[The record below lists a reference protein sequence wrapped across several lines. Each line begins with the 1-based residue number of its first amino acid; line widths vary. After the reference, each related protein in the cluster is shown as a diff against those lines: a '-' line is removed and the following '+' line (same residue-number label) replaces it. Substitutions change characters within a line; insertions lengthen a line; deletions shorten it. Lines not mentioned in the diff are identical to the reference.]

1 MRQAQSDEVQSGI
14 AKSRDLPTGWCE
26 RAEHVTKRS
35 MVSIVEPFF
44 TSFGPYIG
52 LVLLGGV
59 FVAFALER
67 KPPVVIAIAATLVT
81 MVLGFL
87 PPRELVGVFS
97 NSAPI
102 TIAAMFVL
110 SGALLRTGALEEISS
125 WVIRRTLRKPRLAV
139 AEVGGGT
146 LLASAFM
153 NNTPVV
159 IIMIPIVQR
168 LARVLGIAATRLL
181 IPLSYISI
189 LGGTLTL
196 IGTSTN
202 LLVDGV
208 AQQQGLEAFGIFEM
222 TAVGLCAAAAGLL
235 YLAVAG
241 SFLLPDRAAHALDE
255 QGESDAFLSH
265 LTLVSESELVGRRIR
280 DIGLFRRPGVRLIGV
295 QRGRNI
301 ERRGFE
307 DWSLKGGDQLIVAAS
322 PAELATLAEAHDFKA
337 GLLGVGGGVAMTG
350 PHRPADLRLV
360 QAVISPSH
368 PIIGRR
374 LAEIPLLSRL
384 KVRVL
389 GLARPHHLAGPDLAN
404 ARVRAG
410 DRLLI
415 AAGSDAAQSLQANV
429 GLADVS
435 EAPVR
440 AFRRT
445 KAPVAIATL
454 AAVVILAALFGWP
467 IEALAI
473 AGAGVVLLLR
483 CMEPEEAWG
492 SIDGNT
498 LVLIFGMLA
507 FGKGLENAGTVDL
520 IVTSLQPLLATM
532 TPFVL
537 LIAVYAITSFL
548 TETVTNN
555 AVAVIM
561 TPIAIGLASALGI
574 DPRPLVVAVMFGASA
589 SFATPIGYQTNTL
602 VYGAANYRFMDFVK
616 IGVPMNIVVGVA
628 VCLAINWFF

>member
-1 MRQAQSDEVQSGI
+1 MQSTFDSFV
-14 AKSRDLPTGWCE
+14 A
-26 RAEHVTKRS
+26 
-35 MVSIVEPFF
+35 
-44 TSFGPYIG
+44 SFGPYIG
-52 LVLLGGV
+52 LILLIGI

-67 KPPVVIAIAATLVT
+67 RPPVVIAVIGGLLMMA
-81 MVLGFL
+81 LGFL
-87 PPRELVGVFS
+87 PPGELLGVFS

-110 SGALLRTGALEEISS
+110 TGALLRTGALEEISG
-125 WVIRRTLRKPRLAV
+125 WVIRRTLRKPRLAM
-139 AEVGGGT
+139 AEIGGGT
-146 LLASAFM
+146 IAASAFM

-159 IIMIPIVQR
+159 IVMIPIVQR
-168 LARVLGIAATRLL
+168 LARVLGVAATRLL

-208 AQQQGLEAFGIFEM
+208 AQQQGLEAFGIFEI
-222 TAVGLCAAAAGLL
+222 TTVGLCAAAAGLTL
-235 YLAVAG
+235 LALTG
-241 SFLLPDRAAHALDE
+241 KFLLPDRAAHALDE

-265 LTLVSESELVGRRIR
+265 LTLVPESALVGRRIG
-280 DIGLFRRPGVRLIGV
+280 DVALFRRPGLRLVGI
-295 QRGRNI
+295 QRGRGI

-307 DWSLKGGDQLIVAAS
+307 KCTLKGGDQLIVAAS
-322 PAELATLAEAHDFKA
+322 PAELASLAEAHDFGT
-337 GLLGVGGGVAMTG
+337 GLMGVGGGVATAG
-350 PHRPADLRLV
+350 AERPDDLRLV

-368 PIIGRR
+368 PVIGRR
-374 LAEIPLLSRL
+374 LADIPLLSRL
-384 KVRVL
+384 RVRVL
-389 GLARPHHLAGPDLAN
+389 GLARPRHLAGPDLAN
-404 ARVRAG
+404 VRVRAG

-415 AAGSDAAQSLQANV
+415 AAGSDAALALQGNV

-445 KAPVAIATL
+445 KAPIAIATL
-454 AAVVILAALFGWP
+454 AGVVLLAAVLGWP
-467 IEALAI
+467 IEALAL
-473 AGAGVVLLLR
+473 AGVGVVLLLR
-483 CMEPEEAWG
+483 CLEPEEAWG

-507 FGKGLENAGTVDL
+507 FGRGLENAGTVNL
-520 IVTSLQPLLATM
+520 IVTGLQPVLAAM
-532 TPFVL
+532 SPLVL
-537 LIAVYAITSFL
+537 LVAVYAVTSFL

-561 TPIAIGLASALGI
+561 TPIVIGLASALAI

-616 IGVPMNIVVGVA
+616 IGVPMNIVVGFA
-628 VCLAINWFF
+628 ACLAISWLY

>member
-1 MRQAQSDEVQSGI
+1 M
-14 AKSRDLPTGWCE
+14 
-26 RAEHVTKRS
+26 
-35 MVSIVEPFF
+35 IVGFETFMAVL
-44 TSFGPYIG
+44 SPYIG
-52 LVLLGGV
+52 LVLLV
-59 FVAFALER
+59 SILAAFALER
-67 KPPVVIAIAATLVT
+67 RPPVVIAVIGGVLM

-87 PPRELVGVFS
+87 PPDELLGVFS

-110 SGALLRTGALEEISS
+110 SGALLRTGALEEVSG
-125 WVIRRTLRKPRLAV
+125 WVIRRTLRRPRLAV

-159 IIMIPIVQR
+159 IVMIPIIQR

-208 AQQQGLEAFGIFEM
+208 AQQQGMTPFGIFEITM
-222 TAVGLCAAAAGLL
+222 VGLCAAAAGLAL
-235 YLAVAG
+235 LSVSG
-241 SFLLPDRAAHALDE
+241 KFLLPDRPAHALDE

-265 LTLVSESELVGRRIR
+265 LSLLPDSVLVGRRIG
-280 DIGLFRRPGVRLIGV
+280 DIALFRRPGLRLVGI
-295 QRGRNI
+295 QRGKAI
-301 ERRGFE
+301 ERRGF
-307 DWSLKGGDQLIVAAS
+307 DKWALKAGDQLIVAAS
-322 PAELATLAEAHDFKA
+322 PAELASLSEADDFRT
-337 GLLGVGGGVAMTG
+337 GLMGVGGGVATSG
-350 PHRPADLRLV
+350 AERPRDLRLV

-368 PIIGRR
+368 PVIGRR
-374 LAEIPLLSRL
+374 LADIPLLSRL
-384 KVRVL
+384 RVRVL
-389 GLARPHHLAGPDLAN
+389 GLARPRHLAGPDLAN
-404 ARVRAG
+404 VRVRAG

-415 AAGSDAAQSLQANV
+415 AAGSDAAQALQANV

-435 EAPVR
+435 DARVR
-440 AFRRT
+440 AFRRR
-445 KAPVAIATL
+445 KAPVAIATI
-454 AAVVILAALFGWP
+454 AGVVILAAAMGWP
-467 IEALAI
+467 IAGLAM
-473 AGAGVVLLLR
+473 AGVGVVLLLR
-483 CMEPEEAWG
+483 CLEPEEAWG

-520 IVTSLQPLLATM
+520 IVNSLRPLLGTLSPFALLVAIYAVTSL
-532 TPFVL
+532 
-537 LIAVYAITSFL
+537 L

-561 TPIAIGLASALGI
+561 TPIAIGLASALGA

-616 IGVPMNIVVGVA
+616 IGVPMNIVVG
-628 VCLAINWFF
+628 LAACFAIGWFF

>member
-1 MRQAQSDEVQSGI
+1 MRSSFDSFV
-14 AKSRDLPTGWCE
+14 
-26 RAEHVTKRS
+26 
-35 MVSIVEPFF
+35 
-44 TSFGPYIG
+44 TSFGPYVG
-52 LVLLGGV
+52 LILLTGV

-67 KPPVVIAIAATLVT
+67 RPPVVIAVIGGLL
-81 MVLGFL
+81 MMGLGFL
-87 PPRELVGVFS
+87 SPSEILGVFS

-110 SGALLRTGALEEISS
+110 SGALLRTGALEEISG
-125 WVIRRTLRKPRLAV
+125 WIIRRTLRKPRLAV
-139 AEVGGGT
+139 AEIGSGT
-146 LLASAFM
+146 MLASAFM

-159 IIMIPIVQR
+159 IVMIPIVHR

-208 AQQQGLEAFGIFEM
+208 AREQGLEAFGIFEI
-222 TAVGLCAAAAGLL
+222 TTVGLCAAAAGLL
-235 YLAVAG
+235 YLAATG
-241 SFLLPDRAAHALDE
+241 KFLLPDRAAHALDE

-265 LTLVSESELVGRRIR
+265 LSLAPESDLVGRRIG
-280 DIGLFRRPGVRLIGV
+280 DIALFRRPGLRLVGI

-307 DWSLKGGDQLIVAAS
+307 QWTLDVGDQLIVAAS
-322 PAELATLAEAHDFKA
+322 PAELASLAEADDFRT
-337 GLLGVGGGVAMTG
+337 GLMGVGGGVSTAG
-350 PHRPADLRLV
+350 PERPEDLRLV
-360 QAVISPSH
+360 HALVSPSH
-368 PIIGRR
+368 PVIGRR
-374 LAEIPLLSRL
+374 LADIPLLSRL

-389 GLARPHHLAGPDLAN
+389 GLARPRHLAGPDLAN
-404 ARVRAG
+404 VRVRAG

-415 AAGSDAAQSLQANV
+415 AAGSDAAQALRGNV

-440 AFRRT
+440 AFRRA
-445 KAPVAIATL
+445 KAPIAIATL
-454 AAVVILAALFGWP
+454 AAVVGLAAFMGWP
-467 IEALAI
+467 IAALAL
-473 AGAGVVLLLR
+473 AGVGIVLLSR
-483 CMEPEEAWG
+483 CLEPEEAWG

-520 IVTSLQPLLATM
+520 IVASLLPLLAAM
-532 TPFVL
+532 SPLVL
-537 LIAVYAITSFL
+537 LVAVYAVTSLL

-561 TPIAIGLASALGI
+561 TPIAIGLSSALGI

-628 VCLAINWFF
+628 ACLAISWFY

>member
-1 MRQAQSDEVQSGI
+1 MKSALAFSLSSI
-14 AKSRDLPTGWCE
+14 A
-26 RAEHVTKRS
+26 
-35 MVSIVEPFF
+35 
-44 TSFGPYIG
+44 PYIG
-52 LVLLGGV
+52 LVLLIGV
-59 FVAFALER
+59 FAAFALER
-67 KPPVVIAIAATLVT
+67 RPPVVIAVIGGLLMMTF
-81 MVLGFL
+81 GFL
-87 PPRELVGVFS
+87 SPGELLGVFS

-102 TIAAMFVL
+102 TIGAMFVL
-110 SGALLRTGALEEISS
+110 SGALLRTGALEEISG

-139 AEVGGGT
+139 AEIGGGT
-146 LLASAFM
+146 MLASAFM

-159 IIMIPIVQR
+159 IVMIPIVQR
-168 LARVLGIAATRLL
+168 LARVLGVAATRLL

-208 AQQQGLEAFGIFEM
+208 AQQQGLAAFGIFEI
-222 TAVGLCAAAAGLL
+222 TAVGLCATAAGLL
-235 YLAVAG
+235 YLAATG
-241 SFLLPDRAAHALDE
+241 RFLLPDRAAHALDE

-265 LTLVSESELVGRRIR
+265 LSLVPDSVLVGRQIG
-280 DIGLFRRPGVRLIGV
+280 DIALFRRPGLRLVGI
-295 QRGRNI
+295 QRGRAI
-301 ERRGFE
+301 ERRGFDE
-307 DWSLKGGDQLIVAAS
+307 WILSGGDQLIVAAS
-322 PAELATLAEAHDFKA
+322 PAELASLAEAHDFRT
-337 GLLGVGGGVAMTG
+337 GLMGVGGGVATAG
-350 PHRPADLRLV
+350 TERPEDLRLV

-368 PIIGRR
+368 PVIGRR
-374 LAEIPLLSRL
+374 LADIPLLSRL

-389 GLARPHHLAGPDLAN
+389 GLARPRHLAGPDLAN
-404 ARVRAG
+404 VRVRAG

-415 AAGSDAAQSLQANV
+415 AAGSDAAQALQGNV

-435 EAPVR
+435 ESPVR
-440 AFRRT
+440 AFRRE

-454 AAVVILAALFGWP
+454 AAVVLLAAVLGWP
-467 IEALAI
+467 IEALAL
-473 AGAGVVLLLR
+473 AGVGVVLLLR
-483 CMEPEEAWG
+483 CLEPEEAWG

-520 IVTSLQPLLATM
+520 IVTNLQPLLAVM
-532 TPFVL
+532 SPLAL
-537 LIAVYAITSFL
+537 LVAIYAVTSLL

-561 TPIAIGLASALGI
+561 TPIAVGLGSALGI

-628 VCLAINWFF
+628 ACLAISWFY